1 MTTLIL
7 GLTVTVSHYW
17 VNTVGL
23 LSHFNREYNHGLPW
37 VKPLITS
44 MWPERVFKR
53 VS

>member
-23 LSHFNREYNHGLPW
+23 LSHFNREYNHGLTLGKAIDY
-37 VKPLITS
+37 VD
-44 MWPERVFKR
+44 VA
-53 VS
+53 